1 MAGFI
6 CIFSLSFGSTP
17 ANDLAFFET
26 RIRPLLVEK
35 CIKCHSEEARTQGKL
50 RGGLLLDSRPG
61 WAKGGDSGPAIIAG
75 KPDASTLI
83 NCLTHTGEIKMPPA
97 GKLSDQQIADLKEW
111 VRRGAPDPRDGQKP
125 ASQNREI
132 AKPWWSAPPLAP
144 KIPHTDTPQAPI
156 DQFVRARLQSRGL
169 KHAPPASAEVL
180 ARRLAFDLTGLPPDA
195 ALLASLRAD
204 MLAENIAREVD
215 RLLASRAYAERW
227 ARHWFDVARYAESL
241 TLRGF
246 IFKDAWRYRDAVIA
260 AFASDMPFD
269 QFVAE
274 QIAGDLIPGG
284 TESERERRTVL
295 ATFLLL
301 GNTNLEEQDKKT
313 LEMDYIDEQ
322 LDVIGKG
329 LLAQTLTCARCH
341 DHKFDP
347 IPARDYHALAGILK
361 NAQSLEHANV
371 SKWVEVP
378 LPLPPEQEKA
388 VALAEAH
395 VKQLKS
401 RIAALK
407 KTGGPKSTGIVKPSE
422 LSGIVVDD
430 TQAKQVGMWM
440 ASVHSGSY
448 IGTGYLHDQNAEK
461 GKKTLTFQAELPN
474 SGEYE
479 VRLAYSHGS
488 SRATAVPV
496 TVFSADGEQTISVN
510 MSTPATIDGRF
521 VSLGKHR
528 FEKSGQ
534 SFVIVSTEQ
543 TTGHVTADAVVF
555 LPVSTTSKTTNLA
568 VESRS
573 LGRLE
578 EELKRLEE
586 TMPKRPM
593 AMGILESAKPT
604 DLPVFIRGNVRNP
617 GPLAPRGFLTA
628 AAWNGQPTV
637 AANSG
642 GRRELAAWISSS
654 SHPLTS
660 RVMANRVWSWLMGEG
675 IVRSVDNFGVMGEK
689 PDDPALLDYLAMRL
703 SSGGWSVKKLVR
715 EVVLSKTYQQASGE
729 DGWSETDPDNRL
741 YGRARV
747 RRLEAE
753 CLHDAILSIAGTL
766 EPCQG
771 GPTFAITLAS
781 DQGYQQKGRT
791 RAVYLPAFRNSPHE
805 LLQAFDQAD
814 SSSVTGHRDSG
825 TVVQQALFLTN
836 NAWVRDQAEKA
847 STRLLKSPL
856 GERADILWMNSLGR
870 QPTDRDRAIV
880 ASELASSSN
889 EQSVWA
895 RICRA
900 LWSSAEFRRL
910 D

>member
-6 CIFSLSFGSTP
+6 LLLALSVGSTP
-17 ANDLAFFET
+17 ANDLAFFEAKV
-26 RIRPLLVEK
+26 RPLLVEK
-35 CIKCHSEEARTQGKL
+35 CYKCHSEEARGQGKL

-61 WAKGGDSGPAIIAG
+61 WAKGGDSGAAIISG
-75 KPDASTLI
+75 KPDASLLI
-83 NCLTHTGEIKMPPA
+83 DSLAHTGELKMPPA
-97 GKLSDQQIADLKEW
+97 GKLTDQQIADLKEW
-111 VRRGAPDPRDGQKP
+111 VRRGAPDPREGKKS
-125 ASQNREI
+125 ASGTREI
-132 AKPWWSAPPLAP
+132 TKPWWSAPPAP
-144 KIPHTDTPQAPI
+144 LSIPLSGTTQAPI
-156 DQFVRARLQSRGL
+156 DQLVRARLQSRGL
-169 KHAPPASAEVL
+169 KHAAPASAEVL

-195 ALLASLRAD
+195 TLLASLRDNMSAD
-204 MLAENIAREVD
+204 NIALEVD

-274 QIAGDLIPGG
+274 QIAGDLMTGG
-284 TESERERRTVL
+284 TSADRERRAVL
-295 ATFLLL
+295 TSFLLM

-313 LEMDYIDEQ
+313 LDMDFIDEQ

-329 LLAQTLTCARCH
+329 LLAQTITCARCH

-378 LPLPPEQEKA
+378 LPLPLEQEKA
-388 VALAEAH
+388 VAQAEAH
-395 VKQLKS
+395 VQRLKS

-407 KTGGPKSTGIVKPSE
+407 KTGGPKSTGIVKPGD
-422 LSGIVVDD
+422 LAGIVVDD
-430 TQAKQVGMWM
+430 MQARQVGMWM

-448 IGTGYLHDQNAEK
+448 IGSGYLHDQNAEK
-461 GKKTLTFQAELPN
+461 GKKTLTFQAELPS

-479 VRLAYSHGS
+479 VRLAYSHGT

-510 MSTPATIDGRF
+510 MSIPPAIDGRF
-521 VSLGKHR
+521 VSLGKHK

-543 TTGHVTADAVVF
+543 TMGHVTADAVVF
-555 LPVSTTSKTTNLA
+555 LPVSSAAKTQKLA
-568 VESRS
+568 GDTGS
-573 LGRLE
+573 LGSLE
-578 EELKRLEE
+578 QELKRFEE
-586 TMPKRPM
+586 SMPKRPM
-593 AMGILESAKPT
+593 TMGIRESAKPV
-604 DLPVFIRGNVRNP
+604 DSPVFIRGNVRNP

-628 AAWNGQPTV
+628 ATWNGQPSV
-637 AANSG
+637 APNSG
-642 GRRELAAWISSS
+642 GRRELAAWIGSA

-660 RVMANRVWSWLMGEG
+660 RVMANRIWSWLMGEG

-689 PDDPALLDYLAMRL
+689 PDDAALLDYLATRL
-703 SSGGWSVKKLVR
+703 SSGDWSVKQVVR
-715 EVVLSKTYQQASGE
+715 EVVLSQTYQQASGE
-729 DGWSETDPDNRL
+729 EGWSESDPDNRF

-771 GPTFAITLAS
+771 GPTFAATLAS
-781 DQGYQQKGRT
+781 DQGYQQTGHT
-791 RAVYLPAFRNSPHE
+791 RAVYLPAFRNAPHE

-814 SSSVTGHRDSG
+814 PSSVTGHRDSG
-825 TVVQQALFLTN
+825 TVVQQALYLTN
-836 NAWVRDQAEKA
+836 NAWVLEQAGKA
-847 STRLLKSPL
+847 SSRLLKSPP
-856 GERADILWMNSLGR
+856 GERADLLWKQSLGR
-870 QPTDRDRAIV
+870 QPTDRERAIV
-880 ASELASSSN
+880 ASELATGTG
-889 EQSVWA
+889 EQSAWA